1 MCDFGKNFVSL
12 VLISDINKNMY
23 SSPFVSIISIIIM
36 LTDEYSVPSSS
47 MQRNLAVATPLM
59 TTRPGP
65 TGRISIRPKM
75 EMFPT
80 VKHTAVSNKYRSLQP
95 FDSVLQSVLL
105 TVQSLDSRTTDL
117 STLTDQQVHSWSGGV
132 KVPEPDHLG
141 PAVGNVGPVV

>member
-12 VLISDINKNMY
+12 ALISGINKNMY

-80 VKHTAVSNKYRSLQP
+80 AKKHC
-95 FDSVLQSVLL
+95 
-105 TVQSLDSRTTDL
+105 
-117 STLTDQQVHSWSGGV
+117 G
-132 KVPEPDHLG
+132 
-141 PAVGNVGPVV
+141 